1 MAGKTL
7 RLLARLVTL
16 FSQRDPLQIV
26 REDEDAMLSWRLS
39 ILKNNTIDKTLP
51 KGKRSSS

>member
-7 RLLARLVTL
+7 RLLARFVTL
-16 FSQRDPLQIV
+16 LSQRDPLQIV

-39 ILKNNTIDKTLP
+39 ILKNNKFDKTLP
-51 KGKRSSS
+51 KGKRSPS

>member
-7 RLLARLVTL
+7 RLLARIVTL

-26 REDEDAMLSWRLS
+26 REDDDLMLSRRLS
-39 ILKNNTIDKTLP
+39 ILKNNTLDKSIP
-51 KGKRSSS
+51 KSRRS

>member
-1 MAGKTL
+1 MSGTTL

-16 FSQRDPLQIV
+16 LSQRDPLQIV

-39 ILKNNTIDKTLP
+39 ILKNNTFDKPLP
-51 KGKRSSS
+51 KGRRPSR